1 MSIHSC
7 SLGAPI
13 LLEEAKA
20 AGVNTDAKN
29 VRRLRQPATRCGRLD
44 SGIRHGI
51 HSSSLIRYGP
61 IEFIAAGIPIYRQ
74 RA

>member
-1 MSIHSC
+1 MAATGAGSVIAIHSC

-20 AGVNTDAKN
+20 AGVHQLDKRT
-29 VRRLRQPATRCGRLD
+29 RLRLLRRGVGDWTVE
-44 SGIRHGI
+44 
-51 HSSSLIRYGP
+51 YGMGA
-61 IEFIAAGIPIYRQ
+61 IL